1 VETVEPPSSF
11 LNSKFTGT
19 FNDTQWWTVFQDT
32 TLNRLMDELF
42 DSNLSLEQSA
52 ARLDQFRANYAA
64 SRSSWFPSLTGQVK
78 IQDNGDVGNIAPPNP
93 MMQSNRYDVTLSTMY
108 EVDLWGKLAANRQAV
123 YEDLLAGEE
132 NHRAFVLSL
141 SAQTVRA
148 YHGIVALQLQLDLA
162 KKTGQSYQ
170 AFLEMVQGRY
180 ERGVVSSLDVYQ
192 ARINLAGAR
201 SREAQLAA
209 GLASAEHAL
218 SILLGRYPQ
227 NGLLTGQK
235 NLPSNLTPL
244 SEGLPSELIQR
255 RPDVRSAFHRMYA
268 ADRRWAEAVAIR
280 FPSFSLTAQM
290 GGGSD
295 ELKKALDP
303 NAMVWN
309 AIGNL
314 VLPIFEGGRRKAN
327 ADRTQA
333 AYVEQVAGYKQ
344 SILNAFREVEDA
356 LVKGKEQ
363 LVIVSELEKQ
373 VRAAESSL
381 DIATDRYLRGL
392 ATYLQVVNAQTAYFN
407 AGSNLITACRDLID
421 SRISLVTALG
431 GSWMEEFV
439 N

>member
-1 VETVEPPSSF
+1 
-11 LNSKFTGT
+11 
-19 FNDTQWWTVFQDT
+19 
-32 TLNRLMDELF
+32 
-42 DSNLSLEQSA
+42 
-52 ARLDQFRANYAA
+52 
-64 SRSSWFPSLTGQVK
+64 
-78 IQDNGDVGNIAPPNP
+78 
-93 MMQSNRYDVTLSTMY
+93 
-108 EVDLWGKLAANRQAV
+108 
-123 YEDLLAGEE
+123 
-132 NHRAFVLSL
+132 
-141 SAQTVRA
+141 
-148 YHGIVALQLQLDLA
+148 
-162 KKTGQSYQ
+162 
-170 AFLEMVQGRY
+170 
-180 ERGVVSSLDVYQ
+180 
-192 ARINLAGAR
+192 
-201 SREAQLAA
+201 
-209 GLASAEHAL
+209 
-218 SILLGRYPQ
+218 
-227 NGLLTGQK
+227 
-235 NLPSNLTPL
+235 
-244 SEGLPSELIQR
+244 
-255 RPDVRSAFHRMYA
+255 
-268 ADRRWAEAVAIR
+268 
-280 FPSFSLTAQM
+280 M